1 MAKKILTVEEILDK
15 FAHDNKHWPPEQ
27 LAAALWAVRWQ
38 LTALP
43 HQKEPDDPYDIFLM
57 LAGRGAGKTHT
68 ASNWIGLRAW
78 RFPGTRW
85 LITGPTSNDVR
96 QTMIEGDS
104 GLMGIIPS
112 QLIGSYNRTLS
123 EIELK
128 NGSLIQG
135 IPASEPE
142 RYRGK
147 QYHGG
152 WFDELAAFDKLEEAW
167 DGAQFT
173 MRLKH
178 QGIERVQSIVTTT
191 PKPRPLIVDL
201 ADGKTGHDVYK
212 VTVSSYANR
221 KNMSDSFF
229 KSLEQYE
236 GTELG
241 QQEIHAAILD
251 PEQSGIVKR
260 TQFRRWPHNRPWP
273 KLEYVV
279 VSYDPAT
286 SEKTVNDPTAC
297 VALGIFENEETTLNE
312 KGRVTSV
319 GGLNAILLDAW
330 DDHLN
335 YPELRRRVT
344 TDHKELVYGG
354 DSKDMHKGRK
364 ADLILMEDKSAG
376 ISLIQELQRS
386 GAPVRAYN
394 PGKADKVQ
402 RLNIVAPLIQKGLVW
417 LPEAPGKPGEFE
429 PWVQKFLRQVC
440 TFPAA
445 GKDAHDDYVD
455 ALTQALRIL
464 RDSGWLQLDPLPP
477 RDDIYREDRASRKVN
492 PYAV

>member
-15 FAHDNKHWPPEQ
+15 FAHDNRNWPPEH
-27 LAAALWAVRWQ
+27 LAAALWAVRWE

-43 HQKEPDDPYDIFLM
+43 HQKEPEIPYDIFMM

-68 ASNWIGLRAW
+68 AANWIGLRAW
-78 RFPGTRW
+78 RYPETRW

-104 GLMGIIPS
+104 GLIGIIPP
-112 QLIGSYNRTLS
+112 QLIKSYNRTLS
-123 EIELK
+123 ELELK

-152 WFDELAAFDKLEEAW
+152 WFDELAAFDKLDEAW

-178 QGIERVQSIVTTT
+178 PGIERVQSIITTT

-201 ADGKTGHDVYK
+201 AEGKTGHDVYK

-260 TQFRRWPHNRPWP
+260 SWFKKWPANRPWP
-273 KLEYVV
+273 HLEYVLA
-279 VSYDPAT
+279 SYDPAT

-297 VALGIFENEETTLNE
+297 VVLGVFNNEETTLNE

-319 GGLNAILLDAW
+319 GGLNVILLDAW
-330 DDHLN
+330 DDRLN
-335 YPELRRRVT
+335 YPDLRRKVVT
-344 TDHKELVYGG
+344 DFKECVYGG
-354 DSKDMHKGRK
+354 NEKEIHRGRK

-376 ISLIQELQRS
+376 ISLIQELG
-386 GAPVRAYN
+386 GANVPVRGYN
-394 PGKADKVQ
+394 PGKADKLQ
-402 RLNIVAPLIQKGLVW
+402 RLNIVAPLIQKGLFW
-417 LPEAPGKPGEFE
+417 IPEDPKNPGEYE
-429 PWVQKFLRQVC
+429 DWVKPFLRQVC

-455 ALTQALRIL
+455 AMTQGLRVL
-464 RDSGWLQLDPLPP
+464 RDSGWLRLDPLPS
-477 RDDIYREDRASRKVN
+477 RDYNYAEDRARTRVN
-492 PYAV
+492 PYAC